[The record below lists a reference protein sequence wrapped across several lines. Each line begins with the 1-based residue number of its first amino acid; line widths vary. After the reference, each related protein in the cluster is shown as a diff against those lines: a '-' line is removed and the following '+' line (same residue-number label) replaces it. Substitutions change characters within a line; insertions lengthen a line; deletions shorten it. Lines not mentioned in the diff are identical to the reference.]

1 MNEKKNG
8 NKPHALFSAL
18 FCSSIHF
25 VLLFVLFFCSF
36 CCLMSCSFRAV
47 CLLLRTLFFFYPP
60 ALFSSRNNSG
70 WAGQSLV
77 AASSCLLRHKGPGC
91 PPARATCC
99 SSHLLETKPASSPP
113 SFADRSVTTLDCLQS
128 KLHCKGLHVHSSVT
142 VVIDSF
148 PCLRIHCGKVC
159 GGDGE
164 REGRGGEGI
173 VAVHANWENEVVF
186 HFSPCEINTLRT
198 TKVLI
203 QMLNKCIPD
212 SVLWNSLTQQSCNC
226 YQTKTYEKRHR
237 KSPCHHPVW
246 YGHLSLNWWVVSVT
260 KLHSLKTHFDIMFGK
275 PL

>member
-1 MNEKKNG
+1 MRYSR
-8 NKPHALFSAL
+8 L
-18 FCSSIHF
+18 CF
-25 VLLFVLFFCSF
+25 VLQFILFFCSF
-36 CCLMSCSFRAV
+36 CCLMSCSFRAI

-70 WAGQSLV
+70 WAGQSWV

-99 SSHLLETKPASSPP
+99 SSHWLETKPASSPP

-164 REGRGGEGI
+164 REGRRGDRGSTCKLRK
-173 VAVHANWENEVVF
+173 WSR
-186 HFSPCEINTLRT
+186 FSFFP
-198 TKVLI
+198 
-203 QMLNKCIPD
+203 
-212 SVLWNSLTQQSCNC
+212 LWNQYTQD
-226 YQTKTYEKRHR
+226 Y
-237 KSPCHHPVW
+237 KSVVTNVKQV
-246 YGHLSLNWWVVSVT
+246 YSGLN
-260 KLHSLKTHFDIMFGK
+260 SLK
-275 PL
+275 